1 MREIVLDTETTGLN
15 FRGGDRIIEVGCVEV
30 INHVA
35 TKNSLQFYCR
45 TNKKISTDA
54 QKISGISNEFLKDK
68 KTFSEQH
75 LILLNFIKDDPL
87 IIHNAEFDLGFLNNE
102 LNIIGKAPLRNKIID
117 TVFLARKVLNTRI
130 ANLDHLCRRFNIDLT
145 KRKLHGALLDAH
157 LLAEVYL
164 ELRGGKQIIMDLK
177 IEENKHQDFKKNNRL
192 YKKKITLLNTGEED
206 IVSHKLMV
214 KSIKEALWNKYNY

>member
-192 YKKKITLLNTGEED
+192 YKNKITLLNTSEED
-206 IVSHKLMV
+206 ITSHKLMV

>member
-35 TKNSLQFYCR
+35 TKNTLQFYCR

-177 IEENKHQDFKKNNRL
+177 TEENKHQDFKKNNRL
-192 YKKKITLLNTGEED
+192 YKNKITLLNTGEED

>member
-75 LILLNFIKDDPL
+75 LILINFIKDDPL

-164 ELRGGKQIIMDLK
+164 ELRGGKQIIMDLN

-192 YKKKITLLNTGEED
+192 YKNKISLLNTGKED

>member
-35 TKNSLQFYCR
+35 TKNTLQFYCR

-102 LNIIGKAPLRNKIID
+102 LNIIGKTPLRNKIID

-177 IEENKHQDFKKNNRL
+177 TEENKYQDFKKNNRL
-192 YKKKITLLNTGEED
+192 YKNKITLLNTGEED

>member
-35 TKNSLQFYCR
+35 TKNTLQFYCR

-68 KTFSEQH
+68 KNFSEQH

-177 IEENKHQDFKKNNRL
+177 TEENKYQDFKKNNRL
-192 YKKKITLLNTGEED
+192 YKNKITLLNTGEED

>member
-35 TKNSLQFYCR
+35 TKNTLQFYCR

-145 KRKLHGALLDAH
+145 TRKLHGALLDAH

-177 IEENKHQDFKKNNRL
+177 TEENKHQDFKKNNRL

>member
-145 KRKLHGALLDAH
+145 KRKTHGALLDAH

-164 ELRGGKQIIMDLK
+164 ELRGGKQIIMDLQT
-177 IEENKHQDFKKNNRL
+177 EENKHQDFKKNNRL

>member
-145 KRKLHGALLDAH
+145 KRKIHGALLDAH

-177 IEENKHQDFKKNNRL
+177 TEENKYQDFKKNNRL
-192 YKKKITLLNTGEED
+192 YKNKITLLNTGKED

>member
-35 TKNSLQFYCR
+35 TKNTLQFYCR

-177 IEENKHQDFKKNNRL
+177 TEENKYQDFKKNNRL
-192 YKKKITLLNTGEED
+192 YKNKITLLNTGKED

>member
-35 TKNSLQFYCR
+35 TKNTLQFYCR

-54 QKISGISNEFLKDK
+54 KKISGISNEFLKDK

-177 IEENKHQDFKKNNRL
+177 TEENKHQDFKKNNRL